1 MFNSNR
7 FFENKDADLA
17 KAYLGK
23 TGWFS
28 CGRMEDNSSMGYG
41 RLTCSSQK
49 GDNPAFGYDNGL
61 PLWSVFYPEEEET
74 MKEWASRVGFKDGD
88 KVLVARKPID
98 CIYWLE
104 CMDVLVGNTY
114 VGTVNTSTSIKLDG
128 KYSVPYSCLEV
139 VAPQTYVQ
147 FECADEIF
155 NEDMGLK
162 VCDKSGNRCNWC
174 IFPILDIKCRPI
186 ILIYDSIRGE
196 FLKKD
201 CTEMFEE
208 YTYNGHPFGRKV
220 N

>member
-28 CGRMEDNSSMGYG
+28 CARMEDNSSMGYG

-49 GDNPAFGYDNGL
+49 GDKLPFGYDNGL

-88 KVLVARKPID
+88 KVLVARKPVD
-98 CIYWLE
+98 CPYWFE
-104 CMDVLVGNTY
+104 DMDGMVGKTY
-114 VGTVNTSTSIKLDG
+114 IGTTYSTIAILLDG
-128 KYSVPYSCLEV
+128 GLGVPYSCLEV

-155 NEDMGLK
+155 NEDMVLK
-162 VCDKSGNRCNWC
+162 VCDKSGNRCNWY

-186 ILIYDSIRGE
+186 IMIYDSIRGV
-196 FLKKD
+196 F
-201 CTEMFEE
+201 
-208 YTYNGHPFGRKV
+208 
-220 N
+220 